1 MDSNLTQDSALG
13 STQHDQERREERD
26 IQKITQLEA
35 RRYGMAEKQKKGRIK
50 FTYAGH
56 VFIWNSK
63 ANKAITSWKENQDE
77 SKVKKHVSGT
87 RFVKPIM
94 IDKSQNHTPAEM
106 ILAHECLAGHIRSQK
121 TLWRS
126 HTVMVIDMSGSMR
139 RDDVDGAR
147 CRSDG
152 VWTSLA
158 KDFVKSQLES
168 GTCSLYDIVSV
179 VAMREDATVVI
190 DREPMDWVLY
200 NKLVDFREV
209 RDQAGCM
216 FFRPKCRWSSNC

>member
-1 MDSNLTQDSALG
+1 
-13 STQHDQERREERD
+13 
-26 IQKITQLEA
+26 
-35 RRYGMAEKQKKGRIK
+35 MAEKQKKGMIK
-50 FTYAGH
+50 CTCAGH
-56 VFIWNSK
+56 VFIWHSK

-94 IDKSQNHTPAEM
+94 IDNSQNHTPADM
-106 ILAHECLAGHIRSQK
+106 TLAHECLAGHICSQK

-126 HTVMVIDMSGSMR
+126 HTAMAIDMSGSMC
-139 RDDVDGAR
+139 RDDADYAR

-158 KDFVKSQLES
+158 KDFVKSQPES
-168 GTCSLYDIVSV
+168 GTCSLHDIVTV
-179 VAMREDATVVI
+179 VAMRKDATAVV
-190 DREPMDWVLY
+190 DREPMDWVLC

-209 RDQAGCM
+209 SDHGSRMHFLNVLDQATANNGVWGASAAVGFYETMWTWIVHPCNQ
-216 FFRPKCRWSSNC
+216 KG